1 MMRYFLMLVLAGLV
15 SSCSLSRNPST
26 YPVAREYIP
35 QYITIEFTLNKRYRI
50 QHDYFTGGYD
60 LGIGGCAY
68 RGLETPPELQA
79 IGKQLCGEMYEG
91 NGRIFQ
97 SGQTHEKSPK
107 TGKYTEWRA
116 ATADMSNYVLGM
128 PGVSKLGGGKDA
140 QGNPLPVVVNKYID
154 FRPICGD
161 RVGGFD
167 FGIRLQKSSSQTI
180 QEGIDLK
187 KKLFDT
193 AWEGVSSWEPECHV
207 QRGGHD
213 WILFK
218 SWLRADYLADAR
230 ESWYLPIGDGAYYYH
245 VSFAYK
251 SASLRNDPDQYAK
264 GRAMF
269 NHLLDSFKIERLP

>member
-1 MMRYFLMLVLAGLV
+1 MRYFLLLVMAGLL

-35 QYITIEFTLNKRYRI
+35 QYITLEFTLNNRYRI

-79 IGKQLCGEMYEG
+79 IGKQLCGVMYED
-91 NGRIFQ
+91 NGRVFQ
-97 SGQTHEKSPK
+97 RGQTHEKSPK

-116 ATADMSNYVLGM
+116 ATSDMSNFVLGQHA
-128 PGVSKLGGGKDA
+128 VSKLGGGTDA
-140 QGNPLPVVVNKYID
+140 QGNPLPLFVNNYIRFVPFCSD
-154 FRPICGD
+154 QI
-161 RVGGFD
+161 GGFE

-180 QEGIDLK
+180 REYIEHRKNL
-187 KKLFDT
+187 LNT
-193 AWEGVSSWEPECHV
+193 AWKEVSSWEPECHV
-207 QRGGHD
+207 KRGSND

-218 SWLRADYLADAR
+218 SWNRADYLADAG
-230 ESWYLPIGDGAYYYH
+230 EDWYLSIGDGAYYYL
-245 VSFAYK
+245 VSFSYK
-251 SASLRNDPDQYAK
+251 SASIKNNPDQYAK

-269 NHLLDSFKIERLP
+269 NHILDSFKIERLP